1 MKYALTLAC
10 AAVVGAGMVAG
21 GSAVAG
27 TLDDVRA
34 AGSFSCGTNPGL
46 PGFSYMDSEGNW
58 AGLDVDYC
66 RAMSAAIFG
75 DPDKVKFVPVSSKE
89 RFTALQSGEIDVLSK
104 ATTWTSTRDTSM
116 GLNFV
121 GVDFYDGQGFMV
133 PESLDVNSALELSGA
148 AICTETGTTTERNIG
163 DYFRTNGMEYKIVAF
178 EKNEEVARAYSAGRC
193 DVYTSDASALYSM
206 RLKLADA
213 DQHIVLPEIISKE
226 PLGPVVRQGDDQWFN
241 IAKWTLFAMINAE
254 ELGITSANVDELR
267 ASSDNPEVLRFLG
280 NGGDYGESM
289 GLSADWAYQI
299 VKQVGNYGEMYDR
312 TVGKDSPLKIERG
325 LNALWTDG
333 GILYAPPIR

>member
-1 MKYALTLAC
+1 MMKLPVTLVC
-10 AAVVGAGMVAG
+10 AALVGMGMAG
-21 GSAVAG
+21 GSAIAG

-34 AGSFSCGTNPGL
+34 AGSFTCGANPGL
-46 PGFSYMDSEGNW
+46 PGFSYMDAEGKW
-58 AGLDVDYC
+58 TGLDVDFC
-66 RAMSAAIFG
+66 RAMSAAVFG
-75 DPDKVKFVPVSSKE
+75 DPDNVKFVPVSSKE

-133 PESLDVNSALELSGA
+133 RKSLGVASALELSGA
-148 AICTETGTTTERNIG
+148 AVCTETGTTTELNIA
-163 DYFRTNGMEYKIVAF
+163 DYFRANGMEYNIVAF
-178 EKNEEVARAYSAGRC
+178 ENHEEVARAYSAGRC

-213 DQHIVLPEIISKE
+213 DEHVVLPEIISKE

-241 IAKWTLFAMINAE
+241 IAKWTLSAMINAE
-254 ELGITSANVDELR
+254 ELGVTSANADEMK
-267 ASSDNPEVLRFLG
+267 SSNNPAVRRFLG
-280 NGGDYGESM
+280 VEGDYGEAM
-289 GLSADWAYQI
+289 GLGADWAYQI
-299 VKQVGNYGEMYDR
+299 VKHVGNYGEMYDR